1 MKAAMLRSGQRFSTQ
16 TDDYSLLGKIEFATA
31 QYARAA
37 DSLERAMLRDIDSAD
52 RMFNIEGVEPEKTS
66 KFCAWNLTDLDTL
79 ISKFPRDYRPLLFH
93 GLYYK
98 FFTTF
103 KEDYYTRALQDFQK
117 AALLNPT
124 SPLPHYFIGDLY
136 TKAAFWTKKA
146 WASDTGRDEPTR
158 NSIQAYTKAIQIDP
172 KFLLAYKGRAS
183 GYLNLKQY
191 RQSIRDF
198 DKVLELNPETAAAY
212 SDRGIAKLELREYLA
227 AIFDFQEAIKRKEP
241 GDTFVST
248 LYEDSGDAHVK
259 LGSLQDAIADYS
271 KALERRLANDIFL
284 FSVPQIRLLYPEYDR
299 VSDETLCRKLNV
311 LFFPQMEYE
320 VFAKQLMEE
329 NGKWTVSLLNE
340 LYEKRGDT
348 YLKAGDYRRGVMDL
362 NRIFKGMPN
371 FAEGTDRWRAL
382 GIHGDGGEMYLDAK
396 TAEFSTDGPVRL
408 WVKTVGKKET
418 ETSAYELDCASKRIN
433 ETTSIAHDPA
443 GKVVRSSEVGSGWQR
458 IIPDTIG
465 EQLYNGACTK
475 VL

>member
-172 KFLLAYKGRAS
+172 PHSNQVAVARQRVRPDHAEMMFAIGAHERIVAWHWRTPAS
-183 GYLNLKQY
+183 WIEVQ
-191 RQSIRDF
+191 
-198 DKVLELNPETAAAY
+198 V
-212 SDRGIAKLELREYLA
+212 
-227 AIFDFQEAIKRKEP
+227 
-241 GDTFVST
+241 
-248 LYEDSGDAHVK
+248 GDAGTAVYFF
-259 LGSLQDAIADYS
+259 SLPCAILS
-271 KALERRLANDIFL
+271 HI
-284 FSVPQIRLLYPEYDR
+284 QISY
-299 VSDETLCRKLNV
+299 LC
-311 LFFPQMEYE
+311 
-320 VFAKQLMEE
+320 
-329 NGKWTVSLLNE
+329 
-340 LYEKRGDT
+340 
-348 YLKAGDYRRGVMDL
+348 
-362 NRIFKGMPN
+362 
-371 FAEGTDRWRAL
+371 
-382 GIHGDGGEMYLDAK
+382 
-396 TAEFSTDGPVRL
+396 
-408 WVKTVGKKET
+408 
-418 ETSAYELDCASKRIN
+418 
-433 ETTSIAHDPA
+433 
-443 GKVVRSSEVGSGWQR
+443 
-458 IIPDTIG
+458 
-465 EQLYNGACTK
+465 
-475 VL
+475 